1 MSHPPVVMIGGGA
14 AGMMA
19 ALWCRKSG
27 APVLL
32 LEPNEKLGRKLYITG
47 KGRCNLTNHTT
58 PAGVLENI
66 PRNSRFLYS
75 AVTRFP
81 PEDVMGFFEDLGVP
95 LKTERG
101 GRVFPQSDK
110 AADVIDALFFALK
123 RAGVSRRQARALDL
137 VVEDGRVTG
146 VTVEEETIPA
156 AAVVVATGGLSY
168 PATGST
174 GDGYRLAQAVGH
186 TILPPR
192 ASLVPLEEAGE
203 TCAQMQGLSLRN
215 VRLTV
220 KNQKKKVLFQEQ
232 GELLFTHF
240 GLSGPLVL
248 SASAHINWEKD
259 QCTALIDL
267 KPALEEEKLEARI
280 LRDIAAAPN
289 RAFHNLLEGLLP
301 RLLVP
306 VMVQRVEVP
315 PDLPGNALTKGQR
328 RRLVET
334 MKAFSLPLKGPR
346 PVKEAIITA
355 GGVKTGEIDPKT
367 MMSKQAAGLFFAG
380 EVMDVDA
387 YTGGFNLQIA
397 WCTGRVAGESAAAY
411 WKEQL

>member
-1 MSHPPVVMIGGGA
+1 MSHPPVVILGGGA

-27 APVLL
+27 AAVLL

-66 PRNSRFLYS
+66 PRNGRFLYS

-137 VVEDGRVTG
+137 VIQSDRVTG
-146 VTVEEETIPA
+146 VIVEGEMIPA

-174 GDGYRLAQAVGH
+174 GDGYRLAQGVGH

-192 ASLVPLEEAGE
+192 G
-203 TCAQMQGLSLRN
+203 
-215 VRLTV
+215 
-220 KNQKKKVLFQEQ
+220 
-232 GELLFTHF
+232 
-240 GLSGPLVL
+240 
-248 SASAHINWEKD
+248 
-259 QCTALIDL
+259 
-267 KPALEEEKLEARI
+267 
-280 LRDIAAAPN
+280 
-289 RAFHNLLEGLLP
+289 
-301 RLLVP
+301 
-306 VMVQRVEVP
+306 
-315 PDLPGNALTKGQR
+315 
-328 RRLVET
+328 
-334 MKAFSLPLKGPR
+334 
-346 PVKEAIITA
+346 
-355 GGVKTGEIDPKT
+355 
-367 MMSKQAAGLFFAG
+367 
-380 EVMDVDA
+380 
-387 YTGGFNLQIA
+387 
-397 WCTGRVAGESAAAY
+397 
-411 WKEQL
+411 